1 MDVID
6 IVGSLLIHVIVEPI
20 LEEKVAMSP
29 PRDQRWL
36 GGVIVGVIVIG
47 HMDGETLG
55 QVTLILCVESER

>member
-29 PRDQRWL
+29 PRDQRRL

-55 QVTLILCVESER
+55 QVTFILCIESER

>member
-20 LEEKVAMSP
+20 LEEKGAMSP
-29 PRDQRWL
+29 PRDQRRL

-47 HMDGETLG
+47 HMDGEALG
-55 QVTLILCVESER
+55 LLSI

>member
-29 PRDQRWL
+29 PSDQRWL

-55 QVTLILCVESER
+55 QVTFILCIECER

>member
-36 GGVIVGVIVIG
+36 GGVIGGVIVLRD
-47 HMDGETLG
+47 MDGEPLG
-55 QVTLILCVESER
+55 QVPLILCVESER